1 MPIII
6 YDVAKLSATNETKV
20 YGPESLVVA
29 ISFGIISSGLSVLE
43 LYLCPKTKH
52 SWKRKQH
59 ANTAGREGGGM

>member
-1 MPIII
+1 M
-6 YDVAKLSATNETKV
+6 KQK
-20 YGPESLVVA
+20 YGPGSLVVA

-59 ANTAGREGGGM
+59 ANTAGREGGDM